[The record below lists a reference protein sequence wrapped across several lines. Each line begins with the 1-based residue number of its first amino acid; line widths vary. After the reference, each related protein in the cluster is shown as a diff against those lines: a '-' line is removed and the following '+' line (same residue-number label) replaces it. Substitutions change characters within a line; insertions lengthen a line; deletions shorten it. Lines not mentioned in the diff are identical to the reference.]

1 MLEDRRPRLTRANT
15 DTTEEKQMS
24 NEETRN
30 LETIPV
36 GKLGIIPLASC
47 AELGRKVND

>member
-1 MLEDRRPRLTRANT
+1 
-15 DTTEEKQMS
+15 MS

-47 AELGRKVND
+47 KELGEKGPRQG